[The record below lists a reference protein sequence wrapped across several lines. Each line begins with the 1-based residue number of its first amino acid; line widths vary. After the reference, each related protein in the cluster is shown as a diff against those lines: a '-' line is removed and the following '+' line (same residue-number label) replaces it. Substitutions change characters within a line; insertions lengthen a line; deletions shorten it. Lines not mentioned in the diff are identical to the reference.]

1 MENEGNKRADKALA
15 NLERSIKGLYKST
28 KRELQ
33 KEIEAYFEQFKE
45 ADEKKR
51 VALNAGEITKEQY
64 KQWRIRQIATGIGY
78 EELRD
83 KIARQYLATNREA
96 IELVNASRL
105 DVFAENYNF
114 EAYILESAVNG
125 DEIYS
130 QL

>member
-1 MENEGNKRADKALA
+1 MENEGNKRTDKALA
-15 NLERSIKGLYKST
+15 NLERSIRKLYKST
-28 KRELQ
+28 KKELQ
-33 KEIEAYFEQFKE
+33 KEIEAYFAQFKE

-51 VALNAGEITKEQY
+51 AALNAREITKEQY
-64 KQWRIRQIATGIGY
+64 KQWRIRQITTGIGY

-83 KIARQYLATNREA
+83 KIARRYLATNREA
-96 IELVNASRL
+96 IELVNISRL

-130 QL
+130 